1 MTPHPI
7 TPLLALLLAG
17 FCCTAQAEKADR
29 SKPMNI
35 EADTGVADD
44 LKQTTVFNGNVVL
57 SKGTLLIRGA
67 QLTYREDAQGYQYGT
82 VIAEPGKLAFF
93 RQKRDGV
100 DEFIEGEAETII
112 YDGRADTVKF
122 VTKAIMRRLKGAQ
135 LNDEMTGAVILL
147 DNVKDS
153 FNIDGTTVKNGV
165 PQPGG
170 RVRVMMTPKGEAA
183 SGQAPGSP
191 ATPAA
196 PTLPAASGVRL
207 RPSPS
212 LSGDKQ

>member
-1 MTPHPI
+1 
-7 TPLLALLLAG
+7 
-17 FCCTAQAEKADR
+17 
-29 SKPMNI
+29 MNI

-82 VIAEPGKLAFF
+82 VIAELGKLAFF
-93 RQKRDGV
+93 RQKREGV

-147 DNVKDS
+147 DNVKD
-153 FNIDGTTVKNGV
+153 
-165 PQPGG
+165 QLQH
-170 RVRVMMTPKGEAA
+170 RWHHGEERRAA
-183 SGQAPGSP
+183 ARRPRARDDDAQGARPPP
-191 ATPAA
+191 ARRRALRQRP
-196 PTLPAASGVRL
+196 PHRPLPAVRL
-207 RPSPS
+207 RPSTA